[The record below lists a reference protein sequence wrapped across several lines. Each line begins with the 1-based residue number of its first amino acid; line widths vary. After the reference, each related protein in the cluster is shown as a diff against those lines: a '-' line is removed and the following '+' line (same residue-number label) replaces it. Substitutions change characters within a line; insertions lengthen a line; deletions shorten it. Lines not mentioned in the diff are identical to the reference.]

1 MAGGTMLASLRSTEG
16 AVGGAGVGL
25 VPVKEVERGAD
36 GWTSSSLEVSFSTSR
51 GWRTLMQTVAE

>member
-1 MAGGTMLASLRSTEG
+1 MLASLRSTEG

-25 VPVKEVERGAD
+25 VPVEEVERGAD
-36 GWTSSSLEVSFSTSR
+36 GWTSSSLKVSFSTSR